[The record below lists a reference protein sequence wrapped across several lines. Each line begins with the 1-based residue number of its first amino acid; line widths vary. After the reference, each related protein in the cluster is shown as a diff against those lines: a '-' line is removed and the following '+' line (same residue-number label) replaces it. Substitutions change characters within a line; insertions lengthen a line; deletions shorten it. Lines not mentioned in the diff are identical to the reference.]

1 MKKIYKTP
9 CTELYKVQITNH
21 LLIGSDEKSVEI
33 DTGETPIDI
42 DADPDAVLGRQQDN
56 RNSVWENIW

>member
-21 LLIGSDEKSVEI
+21 LLIGSDTKDIGV
-33 DTGETPIDI
+33 DTSGSDPVNLDENPG
-42 DADPDAVLGRQQDN
+42 DALGRN
-56 RNSVWENIW
+56 NNEGNIWDNAW